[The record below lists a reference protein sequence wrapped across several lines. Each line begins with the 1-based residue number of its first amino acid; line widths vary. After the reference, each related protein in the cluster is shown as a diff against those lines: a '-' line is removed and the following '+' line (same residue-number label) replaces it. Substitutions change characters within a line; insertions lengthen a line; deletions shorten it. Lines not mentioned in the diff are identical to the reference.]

1 MFARKPSVTLISCLS
16 AAIFTAAV
24 LASAASAQQ
33 PVPAA
38 TLGQAQAKPAKS
50 AAAQSAAKSDKPATD
65 SALRQRVD
73 ALEEQL
79 ADLQVAIGTIE
90 SFAKSNGAASASPAY
105 RAGAP
110 SAEGPADTGKLAA
123 LDQQVRT
130 LSAQV
135 QALTE
140 QVRTLSR
147 GQGTGFG
154 SATAAAAP
162 IAPPP
167 PIPQGPAPASAPSF
181 GTQTVTSGDQDPING
196 LIADNGGASDPAVA
210 KQAYEQAYGYLL
222 QQDFGA
228 AETAFSDFL
237 ARYPGD
243 SLAGNA
249 QYWLGETYYARGQF
263 KPAAA
268 AFLKGVQ
275 SYGKSSKAP
284 DSLLKL
290 AMSLGRLGQ
299 KDAACSSLSELSTR
313 FPAASPDVKSK
324 SVSEKQRMGCI

>member
-1 MFARKPSVTLISCLS
+1 MSTYKLIARLS
-16 AAIFTAAV
+16 AAGGACLCLAALV
-24 LASAASAQQ
+24 PRANAQQ
-33 PVPAA
+33 PVAA
-38 TLGQAQAKPAKS
+38 TTLTQAQTKASSKPS
-50 AAAQSAAKSDKPATD
+50 AATGGAAKSDKPAAD

-79 ADLQVAIGTIE
+79 ADLQVAIGTLE

-110 SAEGPADTGKLAA
+110 SAEGAADTGKVAA
-123 LDQQVRT
+123 LEQQVRT

-147 GQGTGFG
+147 TQGAGYG
-154 SATAAAAP
+154 SAAAP
-162 IAPPP
+162 PYAAPPP
-167 PIPQGPAPASAPSF
+167 QASAPASVPSF
-181 GTQTVTSGDQDPING
+181 GTQTVTAGEQDPING
-196 LIADNGGASDPAVA
+196 LIGEGAGSSDPAAA
-210 KQAYEQAYGYLL
+210 KQAYELAYSYLL

-237 ARYPGD
+237 ARYSGD

-249 QYWLGETYYARGQF
+249 EYWLGETYYARGQF

-268 AFLKGVQ
+268 AFLKGYQ
-275 SYGKSSKAP
+275 TYAKSSKAP

-290 AMSLGRLGQ
+290 AMSLSRLGQ
-299 KDAACSSLSELSTR
+299 KDAACSSLAELTTH

-324 SVSEKQRMGCI
+324 AVSEKQRMGCS